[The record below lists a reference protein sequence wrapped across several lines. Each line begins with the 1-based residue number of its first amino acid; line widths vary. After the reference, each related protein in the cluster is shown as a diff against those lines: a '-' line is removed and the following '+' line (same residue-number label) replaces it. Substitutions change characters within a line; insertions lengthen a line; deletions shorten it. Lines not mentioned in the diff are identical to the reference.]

1 MARRGGAVALGLALL
16 AGTVALLAWNEGR
29 AVRTAR
35 ALGEGARKVVEVDAD
50 RAAQAADGTLI
61 HLVGE
66 ARVAK
71 ALRDPLTGVARDAL
85 RLRRTA
91 ETLQWR
97 RVSVGD
103 DNDSRYDYRL
113 AWSSARIDSDAY
125 PEEHR
130 NPSPLPLPSA
140 TLSSPDA
147 SLAAFALA
155 TAVVDALTTF
165 EPIALA
171 PVELQAM
178 EAALGLAGIALD
190 GASGGSG
197 STEDG
202 PSVFLPYG
210 GGTPAAPRVGDVR
223 LRYAEVPQG
232 TVSVV
237 ARKTG
242 ARLDPFPTGAGVA
255 LAFAR
260 PGVHGAATLFA
271 EAVAQNRFLTG
282 ALRGF
287 GFLLLALAFRLLLGP
302 LAALASLV
310 PLLGGVARFG
320 VLLVAVALAGATAL
334 TTVAFAWLAFRP
346 LTALGLLALAV
357 ALVVAFVRRP
367 RAPSPTAASPSNP

>member
-1 MARRGGAVALGLALL
+1 MPRLSGTVALSLALL
-16 AGTVALLAWNEGR
+16 AGAVALLAWNEGR

-35 ALGEGARKVVEVDAD
+35 ALAEGARRVVEVDAD
-50 RAAQAADGTLI
+50 RAAQAADGALI
-61 HLVGE
+61 HLVTE
-66 ARVAK
+66 ATVAK

-85 RLRRTA
+85 RLRRST

-97 RVSVGD
+97 RISVGD

-113 AWSSARIDSDAY
+113 EWSASPIDSDAY
-125 PEEHR
+125 PDAHR
-130 NPSPLPLPSA
+130 NPAPLPLPSA

-147 SLAAFALA
+147 RLAAFALA
-155 TAVVDALTTF
+155 TTVVDALTTF
-165 EPIALA
+165 EPIALSPA
-171 PVELQAM
+171 ELQAM
-178 EAALGLAGIALD
+178 ETELGLAGIVRDDAP
-190 GASGGSG
+190 GGSG
-197 STEDG
+197 SAEDG
-202 PSVFLPYG
+202 PSAFLPYG
-210 GGTPAAPRVGDVR
+210 GGTPDEPQVGDVR
-223 LRYAEVPQG
+223 LRYAAVPQG

-260 PGVHGAATLFA
+260 PGVHGAGTLFA

-287 GFLLLALAFRLLLGP
+287 GFVLLALAFRLLLGP

-320 VLLVAVALAGATAL
+320 VLLAAIVLAGATAL
-334 TTVAFAWLAFRP
+334 TTVALAWVAFRP
-346 LTALGLLALAV
+346 LAALGLLALAV